1 VRAHYKCRVTIP
13 EGEVKHVVPWTEQ
26 SCWAEEMDQYAEEFA
41 FDDTMASGDTFEGGG
56 LNWQVYAAPGHD
68 MDALIFFAAEVRI
81 LISGDALWERGLGF
95 VWPQPL
101 HAAHGNSFIHAARVA
116 LDAIEKLD
124 PAIVVPGHG
133 APFSNVAS
141 ALGDARGKLA
151 AFERDP
157 AKNAR
162 HAAKSLFVF
171 ALLDKGRMKVADV
184 PAYLESVPVYRR
196 MREKF
201 SLGANDEF
209 AAQVL
214 KELLAA
220 RAVKVEDGL
229 VVPTMRA

>member
-1 VRAHYKCRVTIP
+1 
-13 EGEVKHVVPWTEQ
+13 
-26 SCWAEEMDQYAEEFA
+26 
-41 FDDTMASGDTFEGGG
+41 
-56 LNWQVYAAPGHD
+56 
-68 MDALIFFAAEVRI
+68 MDALIFFAAEARI

-184 PAYLESVPVYRR
+184 PTYLESVPVYRR
-196 MREKF
+196 MREEF